1 MTREEK
7 LIFLYDA
14 FYKKLGKTADLFFD
28 EKRIKL
34 LAKEAESTLNKVVEN
49 IKPLSNKIVEQALN
63 FITKVAPAISE
74 KGGSKLH
81 YDVIINNPKLLMKDL
96 SLGMDPD
103 IQGKEEGFTP
113 LHLAAFEGKKD
124 LVELLLKYRADPNIL
139 SYEDN
144 YTALHA
150 ASVCKD
156 QDNAFEVAK
165 LLLRYGARTDLIDD
179 QDNKAYD
186 HALNN
191 NENIAGMLKSTEAS
205 KDIWSGYHKIIKSD
219 ELPGIDIVEL
229 RHALNNNRFDVVY
242 KLSEENHIDYH
253 EVADWAKYHNYED
266 KVGSILSM
274 CEHTHHHEL

>member
-1 MTREEK
+1 MTGEEI
-7 LIFLYDA
+7 LNLYNA
-14 FYKKLGKTADLFFD
+14 LYN
-28 EKRIKL
+28 
-34 LAKEAESTLNKVVEN
+34 LAKKAESTLNKVVKN
-49 IKPLSNKIVEQALN
+49 TKPLSDKIAEQTLN
-63 FITKVAPAISE
+63 FITKVASATSE
-74 KGGSKLH
+74 KGYSKLH
-81 YDVIINNPKLLMKDL
+81 HDVIINNPKLFMKDL

-103 IQGKEEGFTP
+103 IQRKEDGFTP

-156 QDNAFEVAK
+156 QENAFEVAK

-179 QDNKAYD
+179 QGNKAYD
-186 HALNN
+186 YALKN
-191 NENIAGMLKSTEAS
+191 NENIAALLKDTEAS
-205 KDIWSGYHKIIKSD
+205 KNIWDGYHKFIKSE

-229 RHALNNNRFDVVY
+229 RHALNNNQFDMVY
-242 KLSEENHIDYH
+242 KLSEGNHIDYH
-253 EVADWAKYHNYED
+253 EVADWAKYHSYED